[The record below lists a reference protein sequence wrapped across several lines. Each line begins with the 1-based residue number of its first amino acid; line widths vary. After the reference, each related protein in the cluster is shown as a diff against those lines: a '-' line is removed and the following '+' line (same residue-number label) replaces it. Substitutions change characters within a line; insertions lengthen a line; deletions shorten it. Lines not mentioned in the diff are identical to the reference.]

1 MVLCKMLSL
10 SNWDIIANSKTNQ
23 QIVWF
28 ADKICFFSFRA
39 TKNNIIVRKGWR
51 FTISTDMQRSLSLSL
66 YPLQNNLNQYIAL
79 KPRVPTVCAIYVHIK
94 KHENERNAQ
103 RSFST
108 LNFVHRPVL
117 TVVYYQQIICN
128 TQSVFLIQRPR

>member
-51 FTISTDMQRSLSLSL
+51 FTIFTAVLRSLSLPLS
-66 YPLQNNLNQYIAL
+66 PLQNNLNQYIAL
-79 KPRVPTVCAIYVHIK
+79 KPRVPPVCARYVQIK

-108 LNFVHRPVL
+108 QNFVPHPVL
-117 TVVYYQQIICN
+117 TVVHYQQIICN
-128 TQSVFLIQRPR
+128 SQSVFLIQHPR